1 MTTPRRSGRKKRK
14 KWWPFV
20 PPLHIVE
27 RGTGVRTQQ
36 TNPSRNPL
44 PMPGAERRFML
55 GLPPTRKGAPMPVAK
70 LSREFYERFGDKLT
84 DELVNCLNSIE
95 GSYRAE
101 LRDLFAAHF
110 GRFEEKLER
119 RLTDAKAELGIKIEQ
134 LRAELGTTIEQ
145 LRVELHSTKA

>member
-1 MTTPRRSGRKKRK
+1 MGK
-14 KWWPFV
+14 KWESVV

-27 RGTGVRTQQ
+27 RGTGGIRCPHA
-36 TNPSRNPL
+36 TNEPVPQSFAYAGCRAYVDV
-44 PMPGAERRFML
+44 GA
-55 GLPPTRKGAPMPVAK
+55 PPTRKGAQMPVAK

-101 LRDLFAAHF
+101 LRDLFDAHF

-119 RLTDAKAELGIKIEQ
+119 RLAD
-134 LRAELGTTIEQ
+134 
-145 LRVELHSTKA
+145 LRVELHSTKADMLKWSLGLWVPVTLAVIGLYFKR